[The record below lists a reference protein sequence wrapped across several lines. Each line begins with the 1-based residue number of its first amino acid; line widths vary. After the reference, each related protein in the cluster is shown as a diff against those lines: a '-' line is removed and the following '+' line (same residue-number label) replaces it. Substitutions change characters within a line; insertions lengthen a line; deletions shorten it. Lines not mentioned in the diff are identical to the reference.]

1 YEEQGCAA
9 CHTIAGE
16 GGAAAPPLTRIGHTR
31 DADWLKKFLFDP
43 STENPDSEMPPYD
56 DLTAEEL
63 EALVAYLQTL
73 K

>member
-1 YEEQGCAA
+1 
-9 CHTIAGE
+9 
-16 GGAAAPPLTRIGHTR
+16 
-31 DADWLKKFLFDP
+31 LFDP
-43 STENPDSEMPPYD
+43 TTENPDSEMPPYD